1 MLYDDLEVG
10 DGIGGG
16 REAQEGEDICIIMT
30 NLHCCMA
37 ETNTTL

>member
-16 REAQEGEDICIIMT
+16 REAQEGEDIYIY
-30 NLHCCMA
+30 NYD
-37 ETNTTL
+37 

>member
-30 NLHCCMA
+30 DLHCYMA
-37 ETNTTL
+37 ETITTL